1 MFVADNGGKFV
12 NSILTSMFESLG
24 ITIKTMA
31 AESLWSNSL
40 LKIHNIILADISLR
54 GNKVCLGIA
63 CCLVC

>member
-40 LKIHNIILADISLR
+40 LEIHDVILADISLR
-54 GNKVCLGIA
+54 GNKVCLRIV